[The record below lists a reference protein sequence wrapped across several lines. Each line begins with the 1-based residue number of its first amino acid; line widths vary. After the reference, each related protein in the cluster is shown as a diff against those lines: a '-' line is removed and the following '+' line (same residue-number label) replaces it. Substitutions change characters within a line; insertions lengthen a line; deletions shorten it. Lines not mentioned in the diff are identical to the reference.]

1 MSCLDMSCL
10 ALSCFAIPCLFLAL
24 SSMPFVTLPC
34 LVFYAKVMTMRSS
47 DSDDLSDSGS
57 DGGDAV
63 AGRKRRH
70 ALRGN
75 YSKRSV
81 ATPKKQRTRK
91 SSFAEHVLSTTGL
104 RIEGCGQLN
113 GRLGFKCTCG
123 YITMNMLGRWKQHA
137 KTCRGKNNVVVG
149 SEKEAMQVQTPLMLV
164 LNAAAEMERKSQVDT
179 YVTTYW
185 IYKHKMAFT
194 TGPKIHEVITLPP
207 FLIYFILLMF
217 FLLLCSYCNI
227 FTARTR
233 KQLKNWCCHGLPSRG
248 MA

>member
-1 MSCLDMSCL
+1 M
-10 ALSCFAIPCLFLAL
+10 
-24 SSMPFVTLPC
+24 
-34 LVFYAKVMTMRSS
+34 
-47 DSDDLSDSGS
+47 
-57 DGGDAV
+57 
-63 AGRKRRH
+63 
-70 ALRGN
+70 
-75 YSKRSV
+75 

-217 FLLLCSYCNI
+217 LLLLCSYCNI

-233 KQLKNWCCHGLPSRG
+233 KQSKNWCCHGLPSRG